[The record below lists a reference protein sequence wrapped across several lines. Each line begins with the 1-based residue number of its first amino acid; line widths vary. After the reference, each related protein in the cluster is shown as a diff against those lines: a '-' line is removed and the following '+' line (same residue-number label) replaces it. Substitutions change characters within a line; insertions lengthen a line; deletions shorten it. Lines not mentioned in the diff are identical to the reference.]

1 MSNFDLLSFDGESGF
16 NESPTLLGTGLLA
29 RNKFRLARDSVSTR
43 KIGDSPMRVECSV
56 SASAILQQPLKTR
69 DEEAD
74 SLEQIFAL
82 VT

>member
-1 MSNFDLLSFDGESGF
+1 
-16 NESPTLLGTGLLA
+16 
-29 RNKFRLARDSVSTR
+29 
-43 KIGDSPMRVECSV
+43 MRVECSV
-56 SASAILQQPLKTR
+56 SASAILQQPVKTR